1 VESLNSRERTQRTQ
15 RKGIAA
21 NRDHEWTR
29 IGNANGPAFARPTAR
44 RAAKRETDQ
53 PRMDQPSREAMAG
66 KLQIYADEGT
76 PGALHQSPDE
86 QELVPTVRT
95 FASLREILSS
105 LT

>member
-1 VESLNSRERTQRTQ
+1 MDTNRER
-15 RKGIAA
+15 
-21 NRDHEWTR
+21 EWTR
-29 IGNANGPAFARPTAR
+29 NGRQTNRGWTSR
-44 RAAKRETDQ
+44 RAR
-53 PRMDQPSREAMAG
+53 AMAG